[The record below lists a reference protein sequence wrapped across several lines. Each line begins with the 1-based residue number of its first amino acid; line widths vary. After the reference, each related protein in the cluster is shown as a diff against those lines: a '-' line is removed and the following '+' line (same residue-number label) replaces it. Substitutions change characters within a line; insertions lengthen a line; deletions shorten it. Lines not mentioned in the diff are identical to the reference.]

1 VRWDWAPRAPLP
13 PLASWRST
21 NPSLPDAAWGHGA
34 GAGQGGGLRNLLQ
47 ITAPINPGNSGGPLL
62 DSKGRLIGINTAIL
76 GSGTSTG
83 VGFAV
88 PIDTVR
94 GLVDQILTYG
104 RVVRPVLGVTIA
116 PPQALRQLG
125 VEGILILEV
134 SPGSPAAAAG
144 LQGIS
149 RDALG
154 RLVIGD
160 VVVGV
165 NGAPVRREG
174 DLFGALDRCKVGQEI
189 EVQVLRRGKEA
200 RSVKVVLAERA
211 QQMDE

>member
-1 VRWDWAPRAPLP
+1 M
-13 PLASWRST
+13 
-21 NPSLPDAAWGHGA
+21 
-34 GAGQGGGLRNLLQ
+34 
-47 ITAPINPGNSGGPLL
+47 
-62 DSKGRLIGINTAIL
+62 
-76 GSGTSTG
+76 
-83 VGFAV
+83 
-88 PIDTVR
+88 R